1 MVGKL
6 LRQIASWIKYVKKRL
21 TFAALCFN
29 RYVLMK
35 FFEKSHFA
43 ENLKLA
49 DITPVFKKEHKKFS

>member
-6 LRQIASWIKYVKKRL
+6 LHQIASWIKYVKKRL
-21 TFAALCFN
+21 TFAAMCFN

-35 FFEKSHFA
+35 FFKKSQFA

-49 DITPVFKKEHKKFS
+49 DITPVFKK